1 MSAVSPLSAAI
12 RQAAGRVEPRV
23 LAIRIVEHT
32 KKGVYGDPVAVPGKV
47 VRYAFWGRR
56 THKEEFPLHFWL
68 ACILLTIQWG
78 NMEI

>member
-1 MSAVSPLSAAI
+1 M
-12 RQAAGRVEPRV
+12 EPRV

>member
-1 MSAVSPLSAAI
+1 MTDKLRDAWNLECSQFASWN
-12 RQAAGRVEPRV
+12 
-23 LAIRIVEHT
+23 T

>member
-1 MSAVSPLSAAI
+1 MTDKLRDAWNLECSKFASYMD
-12 RQAAGRVEPRV
+12 
-23 LAIRIVEHT
+23 HT
-32 KKGVYGDPVAVPGKV
+32 KKGFYGDPVSVPGKV